1 MAAGTPVWSSRFAF
15 IMASVGF
22 AVGLGNIWRFPYVTG
37 ENGGGAFVIVYL
49 LCVFAIGVPC
59 VMAELL
65 VGRRGQSSPSKSM
78 AAVAQESGHSPAWGG
93 VGGLGVFTAYTI
105 SITYAVV
112 VGWVLWYLIQAA
124 MTGFVGVDAAS
135 SSQDFDAL
143 LADGSTMLIMTV
155 VGNLIV
161 GAIIYAGVAGG
172 IERAVTV
179 MMPLLFALL
188 VGLSIYN
195 VFAGGFGETL
205 SWLFTPDFGKI
216 DGRVLLA
223 AVGQAFFSIGVGMGG
238 MMTYGS
244 YLPANFSITRGA
256 VMIVLADTM
265 VALLAGFVVFP
276 MVFNYGLDIAGGAG
290 LIFQTLPVA
299 FAQMPGGHVFAVLF
313 FVMLSVAGVTS
324 MVGLLESV
332 TSWTDQRTTL
342 GREMSAV
349 VVVGSVTFC
358 SIASV
363 LSYNVWQDVT
373 LFGMNFNAAS
383 EGLYDKI
390 TLPLGGL
397 LIALFVGW
405 FMKRELSFSELATG
419 EQVFSI
425 WHLLLR
431 FVVVPAIAI
440 ILITGLI

>member
-1 MAAGTPVWSSRFAF
+1 ML
-15 IMASVGF
+15 M
-22 AVGLGNIWRFPYVTG
+22 
-37 ENGGGAFVIVYL
+37 
-49 LCVFAIGVPC
+49 
-59 VMAELL
+59 M
-65 VGRRGQSSPSKSM
+65 
-78 AAVAQESGHSPAWGG
+78 
-93 VGGLGVFTAYTI
+93 TI
-105 SITYAVV
+105 I
-112 VGWVLWYLIQAA
+112 
-124 MTGFVGVDAAS
+124 
-135 SSQDFDAL
+135 
-143 LADGSTMLIMTV
+143 
-155 VGNLIV
+155 GNLIV
-161 GAIIYAGVAGG
+161 GGIIYAGVTGG

-195 VFAGGFGETL
+195 MFAGGFGETL
-205 SWLFTPDFGKI
+205 SWLFTPDFSKI
-216 DGRVLLA
+216 DGPVLLA

-256 VMIVLADTM
+256 MMIVLADTM

-313 FVMLSVAGVTS
+313 FVMLAVAGVTS

-363 LSYNVWQDVT
+363 LSYNVWQDLT

-405 FMKRELSFSELATG
+405 FMKRELSLSELATS

>member
-1 MAAGTPVWSSRFAF
+1 
-15 IMASVGF
+15 
-22 AVGLGNIWRFPYVTG
+22 
-37 ENGGGAFVIVYL
+37 
-49 LCVFAIGVPC
+49 
-59 VMAELL
+59 
-65 VGRRGQSSPSKSM
+65 M
-78 AAVAQESGHSPAWGG
+78 AAVAEESGHSRAWGS

-124 MTGFVGVDAAS
+124 MTGFSGADAVS
-135 SSQDFDAL
+135 STQDFDAL

-161 GAIIYAGVAGG
+161 GGIIYAGVTGG

-195 VFAGGFGETL
+195 MFAGGFGETL
-205 SWLFTPDFGKI
+205 SWLFTPDFSKI
-216 DGRVLLA
+216 DGPVLLA

-256 VMIVLADTM
+256 MMIVLADTM

-349 VVVGSVTFC
+349 VVVGSVTF
-358 SIASV
+358 
-363 LSYNVWQDVT
+363 
-373 LFGMNFNAAS
+373 FGMNFNAAS

-405 FMKRELSFSELATG
+405 FMKRELSLSELATG

-425 WHLLLR
+425 WQLLLR